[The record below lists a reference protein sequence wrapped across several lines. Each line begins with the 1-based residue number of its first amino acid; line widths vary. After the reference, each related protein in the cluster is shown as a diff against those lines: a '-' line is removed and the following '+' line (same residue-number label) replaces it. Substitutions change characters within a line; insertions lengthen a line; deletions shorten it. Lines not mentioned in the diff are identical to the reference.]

1 MLGYYFY
8 IMGCVG
14 VACWLCPKIKKVG
27 YRICCEES
35 DDEEYE
41 EEMITPLASPSSSTS
56 SEGTYELALKP
67 DYSSGDEIEDRYM
80 RVKVYNTQPNYI
92 VEDI

>member
-1 MLGYYFY
+1 MEGDMLGYYFY

-35 DDEEYE
+35 DDEEYDE
-41 EEMITPLASPSSSTS
+41 EEYR
-56 SEGTYELALKP
+56 EAL
-67 DYSSGDEIEDRYM
+67 DRNEKLQWK
-80 RVKVYNTQPNYI
+80 RVWY
-92 VEDI
+92 